1 MDATSHAR
9 QAFQLEI
16 RELEHDMLEMGSIAD
31 MMVSQA
37 VESLCT
43 LDVPLAVSVMNR
55 DDEIDMRELDIESRC
70 LRLMALQNPMASDL
84 RLIGTVMK
92 VVTDIERVG
101 DLAVDI
107 ARIALKIDKEMG
119 TPTIIDLP
127 KIAHHAQRMFRE
139 SLDAFVRRDLE
150 LVYQVANLEVEVDE
164 LYRQLR
170 EQVFEDM
177 RRNSEQVV
185 ADSWLFTAIQ
195 NIERIADHAVN
206 VAERVAFII
215 TGQPSIHPRREA
227 TVVEE
232 AQPAIL

>member
-1 MDATSHAR
+1 MDATNYAR

-16 RELEHDMLEMGSIAD
+16 RELEHDMLEMGSLAD
-31 MMVSQA
+31 MMVSHA
-37 VESLCT
+37 VEALCA

-55 DDEIDMRELDIESRC
+55 DDEIDVRELDIESRC
-70 LRLMALQNPMASDL
+70 LRLLALQNPMASDL
-84 RLIGTVMK
+84 RVIGTVMK

-127 KIAHHAQRMFRE
+127 QIAHHAQRMFRE
-139 SLDAFVRRDLE
+139 SLESFVRRDLDR
-150 LVYQVANLEVEVDE
+150 VYEVARLEVEVDE
-164 LYRQLR
+164 MYRQLR
-170 EQVFEDM
+170 EQLFADM
-177 RRNSEQVV
+177 RRNSDQVV

-195 NIERIADHAVN
+195 NLERIADHAVN

-215 TGQPSIHPRREA
+215 TGQPSIQQRAEP
-227 TVVEE
+227 VV
-232 AQPAIL
+232 APAILS